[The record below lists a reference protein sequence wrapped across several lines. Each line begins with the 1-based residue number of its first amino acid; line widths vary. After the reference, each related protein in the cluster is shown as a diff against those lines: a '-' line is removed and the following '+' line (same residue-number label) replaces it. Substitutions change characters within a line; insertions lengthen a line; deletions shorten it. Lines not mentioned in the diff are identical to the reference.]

1 MSHSPGLLSLLTS
14 PGTGHGSILAA
25 ETNGGLPASANN
37 PLIGGRGNN
46 VSTNSVPSNPVS
58 STLHSNG
65 DPKQSYSLNGSNASN
80 VNQGYQ
86 QYNDGVPNN
95 LPKPARL
102 DINNMG
108 QNNTVVNG
116 LPVGGAFLPTSNLT
130 SANGG
135 VPPMNNTFQEGTY
148 FASAP
153 IEALGNF

>member
-14 PGTGHGSILAA
+14 PGTGHGSVLSKN
-25 ETNGGLPASANN
+25 NGASPVPLN
-37 PLIGGRGNN
+37 PLAGGKGNPN
-46 VSTNSVPSNPVS
+46 NTVP
-58 STLHSNG
+58 STLHSDG
-65 DPKQSYSLNGSNASN
+65 DPSKSYSLNGSDATN

-86 QYNDGVPNN
+86 QYDDGVPNN
-95 LPKPARL
+95 LPKQARL

-130 SANGG
+130 NANGG

>member
-14 PGTGHGSILAA
+14 PGRGHGSIFAA

-46 VSTNSVPSNPVS
+46 VSTNSVPSNPIS

-65 DPKQSYSLNGSNASN
+65 DPSKSYSLNGSNASN

-108 QNNTVVNG
+108 
-116 LPVGGAFLPTSNLT
+116 GGNFEPTTNLT